1 MALSAVLRT
10 GESFGT
16 GHLVDVLTGTLTD
29 KVRTRGHDA
38 LPTFGVGRGTSRAE
52 WQAIFRQ
59 MMGRD
64 LLRPDPARHGALRMT
79 DAARPILRGEA
90 PVTLRR
96 DTIRA
101 TASAPV
107 RTLVSEDDAPL
118 LAALKARRR
127 AFAEAARVPAYVVF
141 TDRTLIEM
149 AETRPRT
156 LDEMA
161 RIGGVG
167 AAKLERY
174 GAAFL
179 EVIRGEA
186 PEDLH
191 PARRKLAGQEA
202 GTVFD
207 RLVDA
212 QSQLFRGE
220 DGRDKPLTCS
230 PSLLARVAALGRADA
245 ARLRALLGD
254 RRADRFG
261 DAFLAV
267 LRDA

>member
-1 MALSAVLRT
+1 
-10 GESFGT
+10 
-16 GHLVDVLTGTLTD
+16 
-29 KVRTRGHDA
+29 
-38 LPTFGVGRGTSRAE
+38 
-52 WQAIFRQ
+52 
-59 MMGRD
+59 
-64 LLRPDPARHGALRMT
+64 MT
-79 DAARPILRGEA
+79 EAARPILRGEA

-101 TASAPV
+101 TAATPV
-107 RTLVSEDDAPL
+107 RALVSEDDAPL

-149 AETRPRT
+149 AEKRPRT

-167 AAKLERY
+167 TAKLERY

-179 EVIRGEA
+179 GVIRGEA
-186 PEDLH
+186 PEELH

-212 QSQLFRGE
+212 QAQLARGE
-220 DGRDKPLTCS
+220 DGGDKPLTCS

-245 ARLRALLGD
+245 ARLRAVLGD

>member
-1 MALSAVLRT
+1 
-10 GESFGT
+10 
-16 GHLVDVLTGTLTD
+16 
-29 KVRTRGHDA
+29 
-38 LPTFGVGRGTSRAE
+38 
-52 WQAIFRQ
+52 
-59 MMGRD
+59 
-64 LLRPDPARHGALRMT
+64 MT

-96 DTIRA
+96 DTMRA
-101 TASAPV
+101 TAAAPA
-107 RTLVSEDDAPL
+107 RALVSEDDAPL

-149 AETRPRT
+149 AEKRPRT

-179 EVIRGEA
+179 EVIGGEA
-186 PEDLH
+186 AEDLH
-191 PARRKLAGQEA
+191 PVRRKLAGQEA

-212 QSQLFRGE
+212 QAQLARGDE
-220 DGRDKPLTCS
+220 GHDKPLTCS

>member
-1 MALSAVLRT
+1 
-10 GESFGT
+10 
-16 GHLVDVLTGTLTD
+16 
-29 KVRTRGHDA
+29 
-38 LPTFGVGRGTSRAE
+38 
-52 WQAIFRQ
+52 
-59 MMGRD
+59 
-64 LLRPDPARHGALRMT
+64 
-79 DAARPILRGEA
+79 
-90 PVTLRR
+90 
-96 DTIRA
+96 
-101 TASAPV
+101 
-107 RTLVSEDDAPL
+107 VSEDDAPL

-149 AETRPRT
+149 AEKRPRT

-167 AAKLERY
+167 TAKLERY

-179 EVIRGEA
+179 GVIRGEA
-186 PEDLH
+186 PEELH

-212 QSQLFRGE
+212 QAQLARGE
-220 DGRDKPLTCS
+220 DGGDKPLTCS

-245 ARLRALLGD
+245 ARLRAVLGD